1 MSQRIGKDAR
11 KDQILDAAVVVANKI
26 GYVAITRK
34 EIADEAN
41 VSQALVSRYFGT
53 MENVKDETVKRAIV
67 KGNMKV
73 ICEGLVHK
81 HPAAK
86 KFAAKEKEKVRSHLG
101 LN

>member
-53 MENVKDETVKRAIV
+53 MENVK
-67 KGNMKV
+67 GNMKV